1 MRACPALFTQTCDVP
16 MQPGP
21 DTLLLPQEPRGL
33 PEPEGDALQLTSYTG
48 NLAASPV
55 CSPKELLSV
64 HGNWPKKDF
73 FSSPSTYIS

>member
-1 MRACPALFTQTCDVP
+1 MTGACEGGMATAEPLLAHPL
-16 MQPGP
+16 
-21 DTLLLPQEPRGL
+21 LWSLLPNLDPFQDDKGL
-33 PEPEGDALQLTSYTG
+33 SFFYTG

-73 FSSPSTYIS
+73 FSSPAVHVRS